1 MRLNCEIS
9 SMDHEMM
16 LIESFVIMSEDQLS
30 EEKSVEMLA
39 QGNLIKQIL
48 IPQYIISV
56 ISVRSRLKLE
66 RKEARRV
73 ARFIMMRWGENGK
86 GREFN
91 GYSG

>member
-1 MRLNCEIS
+1 M
-9 SMDHEMM
+9 
-16 LIESFVIMSEDQLS
+16 IMSEDQLS

-66 RKEARRV
+66 RKEASSSV
-73 ARFIMMRWGENGK
+73 HYDEV
-86 GREFN
+86 GREWE
-91 GYSG
+91 GERI

>member
-1 MRLNCEIS
+1 M
-9 SMDHEMM
+9 
-16 LIESFVIMSEDQLS
+16 IMSEDQLS

-73 ARFIMMRWGENGK
+73 ARFIMMRWGENGM

>member
-1 MRLNCEIS
+1 M
-9 SMDHEMM
+9 
-16 LIESFVIMSEDQLS
+16 IMSEDQLS

-86 GREFN
+86 GGEFN